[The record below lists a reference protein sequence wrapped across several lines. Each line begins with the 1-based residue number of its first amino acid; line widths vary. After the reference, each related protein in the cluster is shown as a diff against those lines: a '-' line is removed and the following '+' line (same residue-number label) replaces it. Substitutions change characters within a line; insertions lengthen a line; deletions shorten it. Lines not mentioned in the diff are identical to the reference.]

1 MKNNIIITLLL
12 SCITFSVS
20 SAGENKELQFKNMI
34 SGIYNFNPSEVT
46 DKAILEQKGKE
57 MDGFWNLV
65 SSDKNFYIPLLRKK
79 LGEPGN
85 NRFFYF
91 DATRLLLGLS
101 ASRED
106 MVTGVNALK
115 NTSLNDV
122 DRYIYFQ
129 LVHWIGCQ
137 GIDTYPAIE
146 NIINDPDFEMFIP
159 QHALTL
165 KQDYTVLYCLLVLD
179 DSVYLDKLV
188 KRLYSEKNTG
198 IAKTLI
204 MVIAYSVS
212 EKGQKALQ
220 EFITVCKDK
229 ELIEF
234 AGSYLKIEN
243 KKNLP
248 PKEVKSDRRKFY
260 IFLND
265 LLNRNINNGDYN
277 FEEFYQDS
285 YYLVRKEDYTKIK
298 ELRKRQAQRVS
309 DEALGEISYL
319 TMLLQYSFTS
329 PD

>member
-1 MKNNIIITLLL
+1 MKNIIIILFL
-12 SCITFSVS
+12 SCMTFSVL
-20 SAGENKELQFKNMI
+20 SAQENKELQFNNMI
-34 SGIYNFNPSEVT
+34 KDIYNFNPSEVN
-46 DKAILEQKGKE
+46 DKAILERKGKE

-65 SSDKNFYIPLLRKK
+65 SSDKDFYIPLLRKK
-79 LGEPGN
+79 LCEPGN

-91 DATRLLLGLS
+91 DGTRLLLGLS
-101 ASRED
+101 TTRED

-122 DRYIYFQ
+122 DRYVYFQ

-165 KQDYTVLYCLLVLD
+165 KQDYTVLYCVLVLD
-179 DSVYLDKLV
+179 DSVYIDKLI
-188 KRLYSEKNTG
+188 KRLYGEKNTV

-204 MVIAYSVS
+204 MAIAYSVS

-220 EFITVCKDK
+220 EFTAVCKDK

-234 AGSYLKIEN
+234 AGPYLKIEN

-248 PKEVKSDRRKFY
+248 PKEVKSNRKMFY
-260 IFLND
+260 TFLND
-265 LLNRNINNGDYN
+265 LLNRNISNRDYN
-277 FEEFYQDS
+277 FEEYYEDS
-285 YYLVRKEDYTKIK
+285 YYLVKKEDYAKIK
-298 ELRKRQAQRVS
+298 ELRKKQAQRVS
-309 DEALGEISYL
+309 DEALGEISFL

-329 PD
+329 TD